1 MEEIR
6 PGLLRWTARHPDW
19 TPEEGGPDGWDPE
32 VASYAYAAAESLVL
46 FDPIA
51 PPWAAI
57 DALVER
63 LGPPHVLLTVFWH
76 ARDAPS
82 VLERYDGARLWAD
95 SEQTEET
102 AKRVTITDTFDPGDA
117 LPGGIEAHRPREA
130 VFWIPEHHA
139 LVAGDVL
146 LGDDGGVRVMPDSWL
161 GPRPR
166 DVFRANMERLTEL
179 PIELLLLTH
188 GGAVEN
194 GREALSAALGPVGN
208 DD

>member
-6 PGLLRWTARHPDW
+6 PGLLRWTARHPGW
-19 TPEEGGPDGWDPE
+19 TPEVGENEGWDPV
-32 VASYAYAAAESLVL
+32 VASYAYATAEALVL

-51 PPWAAI
+51 PPWKEI
-57 DALVER
+57 DPLVER

-76 ARDAPS
+76 ARDAPA

-95 SEQTEET
+95 SAQTEET
-102 AKRVTITDTFDPGDA
+102 AKRVRITDTFEPGDP
-117 LPGGIEAHRPREA
+117 LPGGVESQRPREA
-130 VFWIPEHHA
+130 VFWIPEHRA
-139 LVAGDVL
+139 LLAGDVL
-146 LGDDGGVRVMPDSWL
+146 LGAEGGGVRMMPDSWL

-188 GGAVEN
+188 GEAVPDGA
-194 GREALSAALGPVGN
+194 AALRAAL
-208 DD
+208 DA

>member
-19 TPEEGGPDGWDPE
+19 TPEEGGAEGWDPL
-32 VASYAYAAAESLVL
+32 VASYAYSAPDALVL

-51 PPWAAI
+51 PPWDAI
-57 DALVER
+57 DPLVER

-95 SEQTEET
+95 AEQTEET
-102 AKRVTITDTFDPGDA
+102 AKRVAITDTFDPGDA
-117 LPGGIEAHRPREA
+117 LPGGLEAQRPREA
-130 VFWIPEHHA
+130 VYWIPEHRA

-146 LGDDGGVRVMPDSWL
+146 LGDGAGVRVMPDSWL

-166 DVFRANMERLTEL
+166 DVFRANLERLTEL

-188 GGAVEN
+188 GEAVPD
-194 GREALSAALGPVGN
+194 GRAALRAAL
-208 DD
+208 DA